1 MIYLDGGVESGAGGK
16 GGDGEGG
23 VIDNTNYMVAVI
35 ILAIVEGFAIIAA
48 TLLYF
53 MRATEKKK
61 YDEVTPA
68 TDSSKKYE
76 A

>member
-1 MIYLDGGVESGAGGK
+1 
-16 GGDGEGG
+16 
-23 VIDNTNYMVAVI
+23 MVAVI
-35 ILAIVEGFAIIAA
+35 ILAIVAGFAIIAA

-61 YDEVTPA
+61 YEEAPTV